1 MKLRTFSDID
11 LRGKRVLFR
20 TAYDV
25 PLKLERGKIVVA
37 DDTRIRTS
45 LKSLRT
51 LLGKKCRIV
60 ILTWL
65 GRPGGK
71 IVRELRLDPVAK
83 HLSSLIKKPVKKL
96 GAVNGPIVEKEL
108 AAMKGGD
115 IVMLENVRFSPWE
128 EHHNDALGSALAG
141 YADCVVFE
149 AFSQSHRDFPS
160 TTGILSRLPSV
171 CGYDMYTEIT
181 TLRAILEKPAYP
193 FIVVLGGAKISDK
206 IDLITHLLTVAD
218 AILIGG
224 ALSHNFLKA
233 RGIKISASL
242 VEGQKLELKKERKR
256 LYTIAEEIIK
266 QAEESYVNIA
276 PGLNIPKI
284 VLPIDLIAAPDPKH
298 PLTHEVVNI
307 DGREMLPWNW
317 MYMDIGPR
325 TQELFSRVIKR
336 AKVVFWNGPLGYT
349 EEPAFAKGSIV
360 VAKAIGESKARSIA
374 GGGDTESFLR
384 TYRLRSSFDYI
395 STGGGAVLEL
405 LAGKELPVLRYL
417 SK

>member
-1 MKLRTFSDID
+1 M
-11 LRGKRVLFR
+11 LFR
-20 TAYDV
+20 AAYDV
-25 PLKLERGKIVVA
+25 VLEHEHGRIVVA

-45 LKSLRT
+45 LASLRY
-51 LLGKKCRIV
+51 LLKKKCRVV

-71 IVRELRLDPVAK
+71 IVRDLRLDPVAK
-83 HLSSLIKKPVKKL
+83 HLSHLIKKPVKKL
-96 GAVNGPIVEKEL
+96 DAVSGPIVEKEI
-108 AAMKGGD
+108 ARMKGGD

-128 EHHNDALGSALAG
+128 EHHNDALADALAG

-149 AFSQSHRDFPS
+149 AFPQSHRDYPS
-160 TTGILSRLPSV
+160 TTGVLSRLPSI
-171 CGYDMYTEIT
+171 CGTDMYTEIT
-181 TLRAILEKPAYP
+181 TLCGILEKPAYP
-193 FIVVLGGAKISDK
+193 FVVVLGGAKISDK

-233 RGIKISASL
+233 RGIKIGGSL
-242 VEGQKLELKKERKR
+242 VEGQRLDLKKERKK
-256 LYTIAEEIIK
+256 LYTIAEEIMK
-266 QAEESYVNIA
+266 KAGESYVNIA
-276 PGLNIPKI
+276 PGITVPKL
-284 VLPIDLIAAPDPKH
+284 VLPVDLVAAPDPKH
-298 PLTHEVVNI
+298 PQTHHVVNI
-307 DGREMLPWNW
+307 DGRDALPWNW

-325 TQELFSRVIKR
+325 TQQLFSRVIKK
-336 AKVVFWNGPLGYT
+336 AEVVFWNGPLGFT
-349 EEPAFAKGSIV
+349 EERAFAQGSIAI
-360 VAKAIGESKARSIA
+360 AKAIAESKARSIA

-395 STGGGAVLEL
+395 STGGGAALEL

>member
-1 MKLRTFSDID
+1 MRLRTFSDID

-25 PLKLERGKIVVA
+25 PLILERGKIVVA
-37 DDTRIRTS
+37 DDTRIRAS
-45 LKSLRT
+45 LKSLRY
-51 LLGKKCRIV
+51 LLKKKCRVI

-83 HLSSLIKKPVKKL
+83 HLSSLIKKPIKKL
-96 GAVNGPIVEKEL
+96 DAVIGPIVEKEL
-108 AAMKGGD
+108 ARMNSGD

-128 EHHNDALGSALAG
+128 EHHNDALGCALAG

-149 AFSQSHRDFPS
+149 AFPQSHRDYPS
-160 TTGILSRLPSV
+160 TTGILSRLPSI
-171 CGYDMYTEIT
+171 CGYEMHAEIT
-181 TLRAILEKPAYP
+181 TLLGVLKKPAHP

-242 VEGQKLELKKERKR
+242 VEGQQLELKRERKK
-256 LYTIAEEIIK
+256 LYTIAEEIMK
-266 QAEESYVNIA
+266 MAGER
-276 PGLNIPKI
+276 I
-284 VLPIDLIAAPDPKH
+284 VLPVDLVAAKDPKH
-298 PLTHEVVNI
+298 PQTHEVVNI
-307 DGREMLPWNW
+307 DGHDTLPWNW

-325 TQELFSRVIKR
+325 TQELFSRVIKC
-336 AKVVFWNGPLGYT
+336 AKVIFWNGPLGYT
-349 EEPAFAKGSIV
+349 EERTFAKGSIAI
-360 VAKAIGESKARSIA
+360 AKAIAESRARSIA

-384 TYRLRSSFDYI
+384 TYRLRSSFHYI
-395 STGGGAVLEL
+395 SSGGGAVLEL
-405 LAGKELPVLRYL
+405 LAGKELPVFRYL

>member
-1 MKLRTFSDID
+1 MRLRTFSDID

-25 PLKLERGKIVVA
+25 PLIRERGKIVVA

-51 LLGKKCRIV
+51 LLKKKCRIV

-65 GRPGGK
+65 GRPRGK
-71 IVRELRLDPVAK
+71 IVRELRLDPVAR

-96 GAVNGPIVEKEL
+96 DAVSGPIVEKEL
-108 AAMKGGD
+108 ARMKGGD
-115 IVMLENVRFSPWE
+115 IIMLENVRFSPWE

-149 AFSQSHRDFPS
+149 AFPQSHRDYPS

-171 CGYDMYTEIT
+171 CGYDMHTEIT
-181 TLRAILEKPAYP
+181 TLRGVLEKPAHP

-242 VEGQKLELKKERKR
+242 VEGQQLELKRERKK
-256 LYTIAEEIIK
+256 LYMIAEGIMKRAGER
-266 QAEESYVNIA
+266 
-276 PGLNIPKI
+276 I
-284 VLPIDLIAAPDPKH
+284 VLPVDLVAAPDPKH
-298 PLTHEVVNI
+298 SQTHEIVNI
-307 DGREMLPWNW
+307 DGHETLPWNW

-336 AKVVFWNGPLGYT
+336 AKVIFWNGPLGYT
-349 EEPAFAKGSIV
+349 EERAFANGSIAI
-360 VAKAIGESKARSIA
+360 AKAIAESKARSIA

-384 TYRLRSSFDYI
+384 RYHLKQSFSYI
-395 STGGGAVLEL
+395 SAGGGAVLEL

-417 SK
+417 SISK